1 MNERTCRQG
10 RAEAGAEGGSPDQ
23 PGAQPAPANPPSTSV
38 GEALLNERREFLK
51 GAIIFFSAGGLMA
64 GLGGEA
70 RGAETPPKSYNPA
83 DHLYGMGIEIDK
95 CIGCN
100 RCAVACKAE
109 NDVPD
114 EPVFFRTWVERY
126 TILWNGEVQVENISV
141 GPRKEAVQ
149 PEKEVVRTFF
159 VPKLCNH
166 CEKPPCV
173 QVCPV
178 KATFKTQDGAV
189 IVDSSRCVGCRYC
202 IQACP
207 YGARYLHPKTNT
219 ADKCTFCYHRVVK
232 GLQPACVEVCPTQA
246 RIFGDLRSKA
256 SRLVRFERMNMISV
270 LKPNLNTEP
279 KVRYAQ
285 LDGEVR

>member
-1 MNERTCRQG
+1 MNERNSRQG
-10 RAEAGAEGGSPDQ
+10 ITEADAEGGSPDSSVSQ
-23 PGAQPAPANPPSTSV
+23 SVPAESPAVSA
-38 GEALLNERREFLK
+38 GEAYVNERREFLK
-51 GAIIFFSAGGLMA
+51 GAIIFFSAGGLMS
-64 GLGGEA
+64 GMGSEA
-70 RGAETPPKSYNPA
+70 LGAEPPRNGYKPA
-83 DHLYGMGIEIDK
+83 DHLYGMGIQIDK

-109 NDVPD
+109 NDVPE
-114 EPVFFRTWVERY
+114 EPVYFRTWVERY
-126 TILWNGEVQVENISV
+126 SILQNGEVHVENIST
-141 GPRKEAVQ
+141 GQRNRQIEQ
-149 PEKEVVRTFF
+149 DKEVVRTFF

-166 CEKPPCV
+166 CENPPCV

-178 KATFKTQDGAV
+178 KATFTTKDGAV
-189 IVDSSRCVGCRYC
+189 IVDSERCVGCRYC

-207 YGARYLHPKTNT
+207 YGARYLNPRTNT

-256 SRLVRFERMNMISV
+256 SRLVRFQRLNTTAV
-270 LKPNLNTEP
+270 LKPNLNTRP
-279 KVRYAQ
+279 KVHYAN